1 MALCLRRAAAAA
13 VGEALR
19 RGASTAPWRRAASA
33 SYHHTIQALPRE
45 TAGPRAAARE
55 RRSGRVPAVLLALA
69 GAGPGEGVAHRKL
82 LTADRKQLGE
92 ILKQSP
98 YFLSTPVRLQV
109 RAGERSTA
117 VVHSGTVLPIKF
129 YPEKAGGTTDMLC
142 VRTGSALSCIKWIV
156 VDVDALVH
164 RDETTGNILNLVL
177 VEADEGTMLKVN
189 LPVEFKGEDKIR
201 TSLVYLCPAEH
212 IPPKIEVDLA
222 NLDIGDRVSM
232 NDIPVHPS
240 LKLLSKNE
248 TMPVCKI
255 LASKPVE

>member
-33 SYHHTIQALPRE
+33 SYHHTIQALLRE

-129 YPEKAGGTTDMLC
+129 YPEKAGGTTG
-142 VRTGSALSCIKWIV
+142 V
-156 VDVDALVH
+156 VH

-189 LPVEFKGEDKIR
+189 LPVEFKGEDVCPGLKKGGFLQKIR

>member
-1 MALCLRRAAAAA
+1 MAQCLRGKGGAAA

-19 RGASTAPWRRAASA
+19 KAAPWRREASA
-33 SYHHTIQALPRE
+33 SYHHTIQAVPRE

-55 RRSGRVPAVLLALA
+55 RRNGNVPAVLLTLA

-82 LTADRKQLGE
+82 LTTDKNQLAE
-92 ILKQSP
+92 MLKQSP

-117 VVHSGTVLPIKF
+117 VVHSGTVLPIKVQ
-129 YPEKAGGTTDMLC
+129 TDE
-142 VRTGSALSCIKWIV
+142 S
-156 VDVDALVH
+156 
-164 RDETTGNILNLVL
+164 TGNILNLVM

-189 LPVEFKGEDKIR
+189 LPVVFKGEDVCPGLKKGGFLQKIR

-212 IPPKIEVDLA
+212 IPPKIEVDLT
-222 NLDIGDRVSM
+222 NVDIGDRVLM
-232 NDIPVHPS
+232 QDIHVHPS

-248 TMPVCKI
+248 TMPVCKV
-255 LASKPVE
+255 LSSKPAE

>member
-1 MALCLRRAAAAA
+1 AAAAA

-117 VVHSGTVLPIKF
+117 VVHSGTVLPIK
-129 YPEKAGGTTDMLC
+129 
-142 VRTGSALSCIKWIV
+142 
-156 VDVDALVH
+156 VH

-189 LPVEFKGEDKIR
+189 LPVEFKGEDVCPGLKKENKDQLGV
-201 TSLVYLCPAEH
+201 SLPC
-212 IPPKIEVDLA
+212 
-222 NLDIGDRVSM
+222 
-232 NDIPVHPS
+232 
-240 LKLLSKNE
+240 
-248 TMPVCKI
+248 
-255 LASKPVE
+255 

>member
-33 SYHHTIQALPRE
+33 SYHHTIQALLRE

-117 VVHSGTVLPIKF
+117 VVHSGTVLPIK
-129 YPEKAGGTTDMLC
+129 
-142 VRTGSALSCIKWIV
+142 
-156 VDVDALVH
+156 VH

-189 LPVEFKGEDKIR
+189 LPVEFKGEDVCPGLKKGNQVSAKLTKIR